1 MKSIAYAEN
10 KLNAKMGTPQKV
22 QTSRNQPVKYDVEDI
37 SQINSQHLGSIANE
51 NGQDLGD
58 CDIKDEDCIAK

>member
-22 QTSRNQPVKYDVEDI
+22 AHEKNTPVKYDVEDM
-37 SQINSQHLGSIANE
+37 SQIN
-51 NGQDLGD
+51 
-58 CDIKDEDCIAK
+58 